1 MQPRESI
8 MNETR
13 SEPKIHLENLT
24 KIFGAQSKEALRL
37 LQKGKSKD
45 EILEQ
50 TGCGIGVANATFSV
64 TQGEIVVVM
73 GLSGSGKS
81 TLVRCI
87 NRLIEPTAG
96 KVFIDG
102 QDITALNTD
111 ELRHVR
117 LTKLGMV
124 FQNFALF
131 PHRTVCQNAEYGLEI
146 QGVDPAKRR
155 DKAIVALEQVG
166 LKGWEDYYPHNL
178 SGGMQQRVG
187 LARALALDP
196 DILLMDEA
204 FSALDPLIRSDMQD
218 ELINLQD
225 SMHKTILFIS
235 HDLDEALKLGD
246 RIVLMKDGAIV
257 QIGTAEQI
265 LTNPAN
271 EYVERFVEN
280 VDITKVLTAES
291 VMIKPKAVVFLS
303 AHGPKSA
310 LRFMQKQGLSQI
322 FVHDKDHKVI
332 GLVTADEAS
341 EAAKRGETELHH
353 IMQTDFVK
361 VTPET
366 PAADLIPIM
375 AGLPYPLPVVG
386 PNGKL
391 RGIIIR
397 GSLLASLAERGRNNN
412 A

>member
-1 MQPRESI
+1 MPE
-8 MNETR
+8 NLK
-13 SEPKIHLENLT
+13 EPKIRIEHLT
-24 KIFGAQSKEALRL
+24 KIFGSQSKEALKM
-37 LQKGKSKD
+37 LQHGAGKD
-45 EILEQ
+45 EILDK
-50 TGCGIGVANATFSV
+50 TGCGVGVADASFNVAP
-64 TQGEIVVVM
+64 GEIVVVM

-96 KVFIDG
+96 KIFIDDE
-102 QDITALNTD
+102 DITALPLD
-111 ELRHVR
+111 KLRQVR

-146 QGVDPAKRR
+146 QGLDPVKRR
-155 DKAIVALEQVG
+155 EKAMIALEQVG
-166 LKGWEDYYPHNL
+166 LKGWEDYYPVNL

-204 FSALDPLIRSDMQD
+204 FSALDPLIRGDMQD
-218 ELINLQD
+218 ELINLQ
-225 SMHKTILFIS
+225 SAMHKTIVFIS

-271 EYVERFVEN
+271 DYVARFVEN

-322 FVHDKDHKVI
+322 FVHDSEQKVI
-332 GLVTADEAS
+332 GYVTADTAS
-341 EAAKRGETELHH
+341 EASARGETELHR
-353 IMQTDFVK
+353 IMQTDFVS
-361 VTPET
+361 VLPET
-366 PAADLIPIM
+366 PAAELIPIM
-375 AGLPYPLPVVG
+375 AELPYPLPVVTADR
-386 PNGKL
+386 KL
-391 RGIIIR
+391 RGVIIR
-397 GSLLASLAERGRNNN
+397 GSLLAALAERGRTNN